1 MPIGRARQEKALST
15 RSFGSCPC
23 SLASLQ
29 GNVAVGWFRRRMLGL
44 NDESPAVPHA
54 AFARGFLRLSG
65 CGRLLPLSRDTA
77 TATSHLPCFL
87 ASLLPCPVPHTPAC
101 QRKVVQRPLSYAG
114 IFLLVLYWP
123 VVDRLFPPLC
133 RGRFTPPS
141 RPICQRSASKFAAKP
156 IDSRTCGS
164 LLRNS
169 THSCTCA
176 KPKDRG
182 RNNFCAP
189 PSEHLPCSLK
199 FPVSAIFAV
208 Q

>member
-23 SLASLQ
+23 SLASQQ
-29 GNVAVGWFRRRMLGL
+29 GNVAVGWGRRRMLGL

-87 ASLLPCPVPHTPAC
+87 ARCPTRRAASARLCNGRFPTRASFSWFC
-101 QRKVVQRPLSYAG
+101 TGRSSTG
-114 IFLLVLYWP
+114 SFL
-123 VVDRLFPPLC
+123 PLC

-169 THSCTCA
+169 NHSCTCA